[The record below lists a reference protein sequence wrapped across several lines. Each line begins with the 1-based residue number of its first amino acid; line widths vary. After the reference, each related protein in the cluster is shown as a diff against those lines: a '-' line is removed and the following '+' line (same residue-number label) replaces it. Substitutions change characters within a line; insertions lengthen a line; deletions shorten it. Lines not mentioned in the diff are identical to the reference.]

1 MGCYAWS
8 PAWRQLAVAIGFV
21 SLGFTLSVPT
31 SFAQSSRAGFCREYA
46 RDYSMRYSRGGIMG
60 GVVRGA
66 LGGAVLEEL
75 WMAAEARAGAQEPAR
90 SLAAPRAEFKA
101 LRSSTGPMHVAC
113 AAAGR
118 DALSDSSNGQ
128 KRINLPPA
136 RLINSISGAPT
147 ILPRDTQ
154 DAELAAGAG
163 RETSAGIKFDRVV
176 AVHR

>member
-1 MGCYAWS
+1 MLGRQHGDSWPLRSVLYRSALRCRSQPLLPNHREPAFAENMPVISRCVIHAAASWVAWC
-8 PAWRQLAVAIGFV
+8 AVH
-21 SLGFTLSVPT
+21 SVGP
-31 SFAQSSRAGFCREYA
+31 S
-46 RDYSMRYSRGGIMG
+46 
-60 GVVRGA
+60 
-66 LGGAVLEEL
+66 LEEL

-163 RETSAGIKFDRVV
+163 RETSAGIKFDGVV